1 MNQCVLN
8 GCINGAN
15 HEHRGYYLCD
25 KHFRD
30 NPDKR
35 LIDHLAEEHYYVS
48 EKIQELELNL
58 ECERST
64 IETLDKSIDELN
76 ERIAEYQMQSR
87 PIYDKIFDAIYSNR
101 DQWYVKATVLALPLI
116 PLAMAVHWMW

>member
-1 MNQCVLN
+1 MNKCVLN
-8 GCINGAN
+8 DCLNGAN
-15 HEHRGYYLCD
+15 HEHRGYYLCA

-35 LIDHLAEEHYYVS
+35 LIDHLTEEHYNDSQDINGLELSLES
-48 EKIQELELNL
+48 EK
-58 ECERST
+58 ST
-64 IETLDKSIDELN
+64 VEHLGQIIDELN